1 MPAMIPI
8 IIPAMNPPP
17 IMRLKIANGKIIT
30 SAITP
35 LLRIMMTEARIIVN
49 PMIMPS
55 ANAYV
60 GPITGSQKNIDD
72 HCA

>member
-17 IMRLKIANGKIIT
+17 IIRLKTAKGKIST
-30 SAITP
+30 SANAP
-35 LLRIMMTEARIIVN
+35 VRIIIIDAKIMVN
-49 PMIMPS
+49 PIKTPN

-60 GPITGSQKNIDD
+60 APRIGSQKKSLDQNP
-72 HCA
+72 